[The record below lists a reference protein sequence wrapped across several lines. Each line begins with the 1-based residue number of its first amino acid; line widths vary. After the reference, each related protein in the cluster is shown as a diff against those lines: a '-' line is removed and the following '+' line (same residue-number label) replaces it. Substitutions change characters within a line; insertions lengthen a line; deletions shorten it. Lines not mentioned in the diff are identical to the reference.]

1 MKKLFRFKYEPCSGT
16 CYCPGDKF
24 FEELNKFDEDGKK
37 QLINKIVSAHDST
50 CDDPNQLFAI
60 DYDENVGVYIGT
72 VFDNGR
78 LDLFSDKSFVSLVDA
93 LTSFVKK
100 QNEGRASKSGN
111 CVYGAS
117 GIEDLAN
124 IILKQC
130 A

>member
-16 CYCPGDKF
+16 CYAPDDKF
-24 FEELNKFDEDGKK
+24 FEELKKLDEVAKLS
-37 QLINKIVSAHDST
+37 LINKIVSAHDST
-50 CDDPNQLFAI
+50 CDDPDQLFAV
-60 DYDENVGVYIGT
+60 DYDETTRMYVGT
-72 VFDNGR
+72 AFDNGR
-78 LDLFSDKSFVSLVDA
+78 LDLFSDSSFVNLVEI

-100 QNEGRASKSGN
+100 QNEGRTPKAGN

-124 IILKQC
+124 IILRQC